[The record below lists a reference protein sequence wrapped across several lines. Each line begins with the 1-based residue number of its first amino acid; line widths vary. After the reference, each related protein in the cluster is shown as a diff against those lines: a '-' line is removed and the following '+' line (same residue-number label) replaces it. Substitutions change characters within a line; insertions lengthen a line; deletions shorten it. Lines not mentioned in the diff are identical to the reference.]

1 MQHTL
6 SIMVEPLPLL
16 TLQCCWCMKLR
27 STRSL
32 CGLKTKGGTPHEK
45 VWKGSD
51 TKMTAL
57 VISMDLRFFT
67 QNLFLYLHSYL
78 HRNICSAKQR
88 ENQRQVSGCGI
99 SSPSEKGFC
108 SILGVSQVYMK
119 KKETI
124 LPIWALTKHL
134 HFQFKDRLSPAGKT
148 FSTCSF
154 CSAYPH
160 PVMQWGT
167 KHQCNDCDFL

>member
-1 MQHTL
+1 MTSVFLLGWKRWELRWQTGQNATKCYVKIKPAPLIVPLTSTKNKLFLLPCVLVAGFVNMQHTL

-16 TLQCCWCMKLR
+16 TLQCCWCMKLH

-67 QNLFLYLHSYL
+67 QNLFLYLH
-78 HRNICSAKQR
+78 RNICSAKQR
-88 ENQRQVSGCGI
+88 ENQR
-99 SSPSEKGFC
+99 
-108 SILGVSQVYMK
+108 
-119 KKETI
+119 
-124 LPIWALTKHL
+124 
-134 HFQFKDRLSPAGKT
+134 
-148 FSTCSF
+148 
-154 CSAYPH
+154 
-160 PVMQWGT
+160 
-167 KHQCNDCDFL
+167 